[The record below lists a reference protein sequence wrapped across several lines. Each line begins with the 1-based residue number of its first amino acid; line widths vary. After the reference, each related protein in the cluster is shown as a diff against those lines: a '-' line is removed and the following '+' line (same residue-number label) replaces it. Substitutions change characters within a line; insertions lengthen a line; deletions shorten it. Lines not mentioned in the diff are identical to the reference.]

1 MSRTFG
7 IDTSRMGEEEL
18 LAALGEIEQQ
28 RRADYAR
35 ELAVLAEL
43 DGRNT
48 AARRGYRDVAA
59 LAREILR
66 INAYDARQRVAHART
81 VVARYGPTGAPLEPD
96 LPDVGTALAEGAIGP
111 EHVEAIRAMVARFP
125 QPVSLPDR
133 EHAEALLTKAARE
146 YEPHTVTA
154 LGREIVARLDQD
166 GNPPTEDELARPERF
181 LDWRT
186 TRSGRLR
193 GTFDV
198 DAETA
203 ALLTGLIEPRAKP
216 SGSTEEPDRRG
227 TYQRQGDAFA
237 EVLRV
242 AAGCPEEGPT
252 EAGEPFTV
260 MVSITL
266 EDLKHG
272 TGYGLLHGQESH
284 SAAQIRRM
292 ACDSYVVPAVL
303 GGKGEILDI
312 GQKRRTV
319 PLAIRRALIL
329 RDKGCSF
336 PGCRKKPKQCD
347 AHHVLEWANGGPTA
361 LHNLA
366 LLCWFH
372 HNLVHHTEWQIRI
385 RNGLPE
391 FLPPA
396 FLDPERRPRRNL
408 LHRQG
413 KEAAGTHPESAARW

>member
-1 MSRTFG
+1 
-7 IDTSRMGEEEL
+7 MGEEEL
-18 LAALGEIEQQ
+18 LAALGEIEQR

-48 AARRGYRDVAA
+48 AARKGYRDVAA
-59 LAREILR
+59 LAREVLR
-66 INAYDARQRVAHART
+66 INPHDARQRVAHAQA
-81 VVARYGPTGAPLEPD
+81 VVVRYGPTGVPLEPE
-96 LPDVGTALAEGAIGP
+96 LPEVGQVAADGAIGP
-111 EHVEAIRAMVARFP
+111 EHIESIRATVARFP

-146 YEPHTVTA
+146 HEPHTVTA

-166 GNPPTEDELARPERF
+166 GNPPTEDQLARPERF

-186 TRSGRLR
+186 TRGGRLH
-193 GTFDV
+193 GTFDL
-198 DAETA
+198 DTETA
-203 ALLTGLIEPRAKP
+203 ALLTGLIEPRARP
-216 SGSTEEPDRRG
+216 HSTTEEPDRRNK
-227 TYQRQGDAFA
+227 YQRQGDAFA

-260 MVSITL
+260 MVSVTL

-272 TGYGLLHGQESH
+272 TGYGLLHGQESY

-303 GGKGEILDI
+303 GSRGEILDI

-336 PGCRKKPKQCD
+336 PGCRRKPKQCD

-372 HNLVHHTEWQIRI
+372 HNLVHHTEWQVRM

-391 FLPPA
+391 FLPPS

-413 KEAAGTHPESAARW
+413 TAA

>member
-1 MSRTFG
+1 
-7 IDTSRMGEEEL
+7 MGEEEL
-18 LAALGEIEQQ
+18 LAALGEIEQR

-48 AARRGYRDVAA
+48 ASRKGYRDVAA
-59 LAREILR
+59 LTREVLR
-66 INAYDARQRVAHART
+66 VNAYDARQRVAHARA
-81 VVARYGPTGAPLEPD
+81 VVARHSPTGIPLEPD
-96 LPDVGTALAEGAIGP
+96 LPEVGAALAEGAIGP
-111 EHVEAIRAMVARFP
+111 EHLEVIRATVAKFP
-125 QPVSLPDR
+125 QPIHLADR

-146 YEPHTVTA
+146 YEPHTVGS
-154 LGREIVARLDQD
+154 LGKEILARLDQD

-186 TRSGRLR
+186 TRDGRLR
-193 GTFDV
+193 GTFDL

-203 ALLTGLIEPRAKP
+203 AVLTGLVEPRAKHR
-216 SGSTEEPDRRG
+216 GTKEEPDRRSKF
-227 TYQRQGDAFA
+227 QRQGDAFA
-237 EVLRV
+237 DVLRV

-272 TGYGLLHGQESH
+272 TGYGLLHGQESY

-303 GGKGEILDI
+303 GSKGEILDI
-312 GQKRRTV
+312 GQRTRAV

-329 RDKGCSF
+329 RDRGCSF

-347 AHHVLEWANGGPTA
+347 AHHVIFWANGGPTA
-361 LHNLA
+361 LYNLT

-372 HNLVHHTEWQIRI
+372 HNLIHHTEWEVRM

-391 FLPPA
+391 FIPPA
-396 FLDPERRPRRNL
+396 FLDPKRRPRRNL
-408 LHRQG
+408 LHRRG
-413 KEAAGTHPESAARW
+413 KGSHERTQVDAP

>member
-1 MSRTFG
+1 M
-7 IDTSRMGEEEL
+7 DTSRMGEEEL

-28 RRADYAR
+28 RRVLYAR

-48 AARRGYRDVAA
+48 ASRKGYRDVAA

-66 INAYDARQRVAHART
+66 VNPHDARQRVAHARAL
-81 VVARYGPTGAPLEPD
+81 VARHGPTGTPLEPD
-96 LPDVGTALAEGAIGP
+96 LPEVGTALAEGAIGP
-111 EHVEAIRAMVARFP
+111 EHVEVIRATVAKFP
-125 QPVSLPDR
+125 QPIHLDDR
-133 EHAEALLTKAARE
+133 DHAEALLTKAARE
-146 YEPHTVTA
+146 YEPHTVGT
-154 LGREIVARLDQD
+154 LSKEILARLDQD
-166 GNPPTEDELARPERF
+166 GTPPTEEELVQPDRV

-186 TRSGRLR
+186 TRGGRIR
-193 GTFDV
+193 GNFDL

-203 ALLTGLIEPRAKP
+203 ALLTGLVEPRATP
-216 SGSTEEPDRRG
+216 RSTKEAPDRRSK
-227 TYQRQGDAFA
+227 YQRQGDAFA

-272 TGYGLLHGQESH
+272 TGYGLLQGQESY

-303 GGKGEILDI
+303 GSRGEILDI

-329 RDKGCSF
+329 RDKGCAF
-336 PGCRKKPKQCD
+336 PGCRRKPQQCD
-347 AHHVLEWANGGPTA
+347 AHHVIYWAEGGPTA
-361 LHNLA
+361 LYNLA
-366 LLCWFH
+366 LLCLFH
-372 HNLVHHTEWQIRI
+372 HNLIHHTEWQVRM

-391 FLPPA
+391 FIPPA

-413 KEAAGTHPESAARW
+413 KEDV